1 MEAVLR
7 AIALSLLVIASPFAV
22 SIVAVAETPPPLEGM
37 SPTSP
42 VPVANRAPQ
51 NQVYADGTYI
61 GPSVD
66 AYYGNVQ
73 MQVSIQGGRVSGF
86 TLLDY
91 PHHTNTSVMI
101 NRQALPMLATE
112 VIAAQSANVDVI
124 TGATL
129 TSEAF
134 IRSVGSAIQQ
144 AIQAATPG
152 AVSK

>member
-1 MEAVLR
+1 MR
-7 AIALSLLVIASPFAV
+7 AIALSLLVVASPFAA
-22 SIVAVAETPPPLEGM
+22 SIVAVAETPPPVAGTLPA
-37 SPTSP
+37 SPI
-42 VPVANRAPQ
+42 PVANRASQ
-51 NQVYADGTYI
+51 SQVYADGTYT

-73 MQVSIQGGRVSGF
+73 LQVSIHGGRVSGF
-86 TLLDY
+86 NLLDY
-91 PHHTNTSVMI
+91 PRHTNTSVMI
-101 NRQALPMLATE
+101 NRQALPMLANE
-112 VIAAQSANVDVI
+112 VITAQSAKVDIV